1 MKEKEIRYPNGI
13 LLNLYKHIDVAK
25 YTDDLNDRYADL
37 NTKVALGNFDRLRFY
52 PIDDFT
58 DFRKQS
64 RTGHLWTGGRRD
76 IMLFSLA
83 ESDKEKSFR
92 FSFEESSIETDQ
104 RDKPYKDIR
113 PWEIEMLREGKP
125 SPRNFIS
132 VSMLYL
138 SGKVKN
144 LGLPYKELISLCKDR
159 IAKIVD
165 KVNTIRKDNEIIF
178 EVFGSLNSAELAI
191 LWGSNEYVDIQ
202 YIVDQLRHLQLRWGD
217 RRHRVF
223 YSSYT
228 IAAIYDRTKEL
239 VGIQGGSM
247 IQFAT
252 STKTDSVDS
261 SGKQGSAALYA
272 AAVDYIREETK
283 KMEESHSLSSGEV
296 YSCAG
301 EYDHIYNGEVPVL
314 NSLLRLNGEHQAFND
329 RNHDFQKHF
338 SSTTTRLYY
347 QEEDVEAVA
356 AALKPELNELLLIKP
371 EQPKPVAAEAQPDLS
386 MEWDE
391 MPKVFQGRRKDE
403 VRQLYED
410 YKRKLKK
417 LLNSFVVDTTPYS
430 GLSPANYL
438 YNLDLLFCDYVQCVS
453 TMPDLQWAKDF
464 EYQFSSALEL
474 LNETLPTQ
482 NALIHDAA
490 NPISASGLGNSS
502 ELDSYFL
509 DAHEILSVLRYN
521 IHHMSDAGKL
531 FFEEPSAHSEST
543 GQYDLI
549 IHTYYGIIKTVL
561 TEVTKNSKYLNE
573 KPTPLVPILRFFD
586 SPIIKSK
593 LYYGGFDG
601 TKLKKKIVDIRIPYD
616 ACGEVGLY
624 SPLLIH
630 EIYHYVPPVNRAVRN
645 RTFAVIL
652 LSELF
657 ADRLQSILAEQKDIL
672 KVDIDTDTA
681 VHDLCLKFRELF
693 ISALVCSTDFLVDI
707 QTYTSNNT
715 WDTFSENL
723 LFWIKNFNLDKTE
736 NDNFSFVYF
745 FCDILA
751 DVYCGLKKW
760 CEEDANGEA
769 MTDLVN
775 RLSEVFASSKE
786 YVLELFT
793 TRYPTQ
799 EMQKAAGKCL
809 LYRVCLCDK
818 GFYDNVAQE
827 LRELLPDFAMVHFS
841 GITELSDYLLLIAV
855 IVDKRYSKTTAV
867 HNQGFLFFRICF
879 IADWLLHGSGTSAEN
894 LEEKLDQCEESF
906 CTKYSAYRSLGLDL
920 EIFDEGYTYERE
932 ASAWFDYFR
941 SCLLNRN
948 EIYDFYRP
956 FLRQLAEEQF
966 APGMQE
972 DQETVWDTLKTPL
985 AALTPDKRNLFQA
998 ELDLIRAFQPQ
1009 RFLSEFEALYQEPKP
1024 TGSEGP
1030 MPPVP
1035 QFIPYRY
1042 LEYRVENALET
1053 AFAIR
1058 SATAMLQEYHRRAF
1072 GEQSRAKLWFR
1083 GCKSSA
1089 YPILP
1094 SIMVHFLDRDKSCP
1108 NGKNYIGTLVEY
1120 QRSLLE
1126 EFKYRADGASEFINA
1141 SSYTTADYIALMQHY
1156 SQQTC
1161 YVDWSDDVYSSLYFA
1176 LEDEIKESLEVI
1188 KSQGKKASD
1197 ASMNS
1202 ETTKKDEPDPV
1213 LYLFDPKL
1221 YNLARLR
1228 LLHKEKDKIKEA
1240 FLKRGVLR
1248 DRTVKLESKPENL
1261 KVPDAFPVYETV
1273 IKDLTEAKR
1282 ISDDFD
1288 KGILTDVNV
1297 PNISM
1302 RYTAKR
1308 YGIHSYNLIYNDG
1321 PNANEACLKSN
1332 KIINKE
1338 NLKDAS
1344 FDNLDL
1350 VGDLWNLP
1358 LAIYTSRLNPRIKTQ
1373 SGNFLAYSIFSRPIC
1388 FEQST
1393 ERAQCED
1400 DKKANPKTEYFNYLS
1415 LMKIQDYYR
1424 QVCEDALPFMMTVV
1438 IPKGEKKRLADYLA
1452 HVGINKYR
1460 IYPELD
1466 NLSLS

>member
-1 MKEKEIRYPNGI
+1 
-13 LLNLYKHIDVAK
+13 
-25 YTDDLNDRYADL
+25 
-37 NTKVALGNFDRLRFY
+37 
-52 PIDDFT
+52 
-58 DFRKQS
+58 
-64 RTGHLWTGGRRD
+64 
-76 IMLFSLA
+76 
-83 ESDKEKSFR
+83 
-92 FSFEESSIETDQ
+92 
-104 RDKPYKDIR
+104 
-113 PWEIEMLREGKP
+113 
-125 SPRNFIS
+125 
-132 VSMLYL
+132 
-138 SGKVKN
+138 
-144 LGLPYKELISLCKDR
+144 
-159 IAKIVD
+159 
-165 KVNTIRKDNEIIF
+165 
-178 EVFGSLNSAELAI
+178 
-191 LWGSNEYVDIQ
+191 
-202 YIVDQLRHLQLRWGD
+202 
-217 RRHRVF
+217 
-223 YSSYT
+223 
-228 IAAIYDRTKEL
+228 
-239 VGIQGGSM
+239 M

-252 STKTDSVDS
+252 STKTDSVCS
-261 SGKQGSAALYA
+261 SDEPGSEDRYA

-283 KMEESHSLSSGEV
+283 KLEESHSLSTGEV
-296 YSCAG
+296 YSCDG
-301 EYDHIYNGEVPVL
+301 EYDHIYNGKVPVL
-314 NSLLRLNGEHQAFND
+314 NSLMQLNGEHQAFND

-356 AALKPELNELLLIKP
+356 AVLKPELNELLLIKP
-371 EQPKPVAAEAQPDLS
+371 EQPESAAAEARPDLLG
-386 MEWDE
+386 EWDE
-391 MPKVFQGRRKDE
+391 LPKVFQGRQKDK
-403 VRQLYED
+403 VRQRYEN
-410 YKRKLKK
+410 YKRKLKE
-417 LLNSFVVDTTPYS
+417 LINCAVVDATPYS
-430 GLSPANYL
+430 GLSTANYL

-474 LNETLPTQ
+474 LNEKLPTQ
-482 NALIHDAA
+482 EDLIHDAA
-490 NPISASGLGNSS
+490 NPISASGLGNASV
-502 ELDSYFL
+502 LDLYFS

-521 IHHMSDAGKL
+521 IHHMSEAGKL

-573 KPTPLVPILRFFD
+573 KPTPLVPILRFSD
-586 SPIIKSK
+586 SPIIKST
-593 LYYGGFDG
+593 LHFDVFD
-601 TKLKKKIVDIRIPYD
+601 KKNLEKKIVDIRIPYD

-630 EIYHYVPPVNRAVRN
+630 EIYHYVPPINRVVRN

-657 ADRLQSILAEQKDIL
+657 ADRFQSILVEQKDTL
-672 KVDIDTDTA
+672 NVDLESDTTIR
-681 VHDLCLKFRELF
+681 DLCLKFRELF
-693 ISALVCSTDFLVDI
+693 ISAIVCSDHFLVDVHS
-707 QTYTSNNT
+707 YTGKNT
-715 WDTFSENL
+715 WAIFSENL
-723 LFWIKNFNLDKTE
+723 LCWIKNFDLDHSGK
-736 NDNFSFVYF
+736 NNYSFVSF

-751 DVYCGLKKW
+751 NVYCGLKRW
-760 CEEDANGEA
+760 CEEDSIGKS
-769 MTDLVN
+769 MTNVVN

-786 YVLELFT
+786 DVRKLFI
-793 TRYPTQ
+793 TRWPTP
-799 EMQKAAGKCL
+799 EMKEAAGKCL
-809 LYRVCLCDK
+809 LYRVCKQDTD
-818 GFYDNVAQE
+818 FYDNVAQE

-841 GITELSDYLLLIAV
+841 KITELSDYLLLIA
-855 IVDKRYSKTTAV
+855 INVDKQYSKTTAV

-879 IADWLLHGSGTSAEN
+879 IADWLLRGSGTSVDD
-894 LEEKLDQCEESF
+894 LEEMLDQCEESF
-906 CTKYSAYRSLGLDL
+906 CTKYRAYRRRGLDV
-920 EIFDEGYTYERE
+920 EIFGEDYTYERE

-948 EIYDFYRP
+948 DLYNLYRP

-972 DQETVWDTLKTPL
+972 KQEDVWCALKNPL
-985 AALTPDKRNLFQA
+985 AALTPDKEKLFQA

-1009 RFLSEFEALYQEPKP
+1009 RFLSEFEALYQEPKT
-1024 TGSEGP
+1024 TGSESP

-1035 QFIPYRY
+1035 QFIPSWH
-1042 LEYRVENALET
+1042 LEYRVEYALET
-1053 AFAIR
+1053 AFEIR
-1058 SATAMLQEYHRRAF
+1058 SAAARLQEYHRRTF

-1176 LEDEIKESLEVI
+1176 LENEIKEAQEII
-1188 KSQGKKASD
+1188 KSKDKKASA
-1197 ASMNS
+1197 ASMDL
-1202 ETTKKDEPDPV
+1202 ETTKKDDPDPV

-1228 LLHKEKDKIKEA
+1228 LLQKHKKEIMEV
-1240 FLKRGVLR
+1240 FLKEEALTNGQGI
-1248 DRTVKLESKPENL
+1248 DESKPENL
-1261 KVPDAFPVYETV
+1261 KVPDAFPVYEAV
-1273 IKDLTEAKR
+1273 IKDLAEAER

-1288 KGILTDVNV
+1288 KKILTDVNV

-1321 PNANEACLKSN
+1321 PNANESCLKSN
-1332 KIINKE
+1332 DIKNKE
-1338 NLKDAS
+1338 NLKAAS
-1344 FDNLDL
+1344 FAVPDL

-1358 LAIYTSRLNPRIKTQ
+1358 LAIYTSRLNPRIRTQ